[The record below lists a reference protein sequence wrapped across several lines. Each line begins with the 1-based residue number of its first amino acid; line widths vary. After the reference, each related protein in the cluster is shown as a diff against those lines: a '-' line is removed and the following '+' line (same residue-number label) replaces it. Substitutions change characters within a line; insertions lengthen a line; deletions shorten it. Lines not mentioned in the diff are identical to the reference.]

1 MYNLISNN
9 RVILGPITYSK
20 FRFEDALK
28 EDLNINQELP
38 YQTEDAIIIDANTGI
53 YPTLPTIE
61 PACNQ
66 LFEQLVGPTFEIIDN
81 KVQYT
86 YTKTARPIEHIKTD
100 LKAKIA
106 EQRWKY
112 ETAGVTVPV
121 QGTDV
126 WVPTAKGD
134 RDIFLQ
140 SMQLGIDNVNWKFD
154 NIWLT
159 ITNADLQA
167 IVAAML
173 AKIQACFD
181 WEAAKVLEIENATDL
196 EAISLVNADWE
207 PAANTAV

>member
-20 FRFEDALK
+20 FRFEDELK
-28 EDLNINQELP
+28 ALNIQQELP
-38 YQTEDAIIIDANTGI
+38 YQTEDAIIINETTGI
-53 YPTLPTIE
+53 YPTLPTIM
-61 PACNQ
+61 PDHNGV
-66 LFEQLVGPTFEIIDN
+66 FEQLVGPSFEIIDN

-86 YTKTARPIEHIKTD
+86 YTKTDRPVEHIKTD
-100 LKAKIA
+100 LKATVA
-106 EQRWKY
+106 ANRWKY
-112 ETAGVTVPV
+112 ETSGVTVSI
-121 QGTDV
+121 QGNDV

-154 NIWLT
+154 NLWLT

-181 WEAAKVLEIENATDL
+181 WEAAKVTEIENATDL
-196 EAISLVNADWE
+196 KTISVVNTDWE
-207 PAANTAV
+207 PANAV